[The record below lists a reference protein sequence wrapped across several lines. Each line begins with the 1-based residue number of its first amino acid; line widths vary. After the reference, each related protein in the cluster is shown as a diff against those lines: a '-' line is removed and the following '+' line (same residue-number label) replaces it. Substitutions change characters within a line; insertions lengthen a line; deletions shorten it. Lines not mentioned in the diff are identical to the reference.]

1 MQVNAIYIIMAV
13 LPWRFIYTVSLNCMI
28 IYATKHN
35 SEGCISSCYSTP
47 FLFFFFPFSVP
58 FFLIQNASTE
68 SFAAVRKSWL
78 IRPKISSLPF
88 KIQFP
93 TDSPS
98 NKTIFLYSY
107 VNFYHLRTLQ
117 IPWKTGIK
125 QKKKKNKV
133 CHFFVYSSHL
143 LTSPPPAWK
152 EQLHCLQ
159 SY

>member
-1 MQVNAIYIIMAV
+1 MT
-13 LPWRFIYTVSLNCMI
+13 LYTVSLNCMI

-35 SEGCISSCYSTP
+35 NEGSISSCQSTP
-47 FLFFFFPFSVP
+47 FLFFFFFLFQFSP

-107 VNFYHLRTLQ
+107 VNFYHLPTLQ

-125 QKKKKNKV
+125 QKKIRFVTFLFIPPTSLLPHPQLKRNSFTAFKV
-133 CHFFVYSSHL
+133 ISNL
-143 LTSPPPAWK
+143 
-152 EQLHCLQ
+152 
-159 SY
+159 

>member
-1 MQVNAIYIIMAV
+1 
-13 LPWRFIYTVSLNCMI
+13 MI

-47 FLFFFFPFSVP
+47 FLFFFFTFSVP

-125 QKKKKNKV
+125 QKKKKIR
-133 CHFFVYSSHL
+133 FVTFLFIPPTSSLPH
-143 LTSPPPAWK
+143 P
-152 EQLHCLQ
+152 QLERNSFTAFRVISNL
-159 SY
+159 